1 MREAIDRG
9 IQCPRLEQ
17 LGVFVDE
24 ILENLEEV
32 FGRRLNGCIQLA
44 AQREVAWHGDRRP
57 NRCHGGDFQRDR
69 LGDERGPRAFHPAVR
84 GLGRAPTTVSRAPPA
99 TRVMPR

>member
-44 AQREVAWHGDRRP
+44 AQP